1 MIVVKA
7 KIASEMAM
15 IGPPN
20 PGKDTSKAS
29 EVSAAPVAQLVQT
42 PVDRIASAVKEQT
55 MIVSIKVPSMAT
67 RPWLTG
73 PLVLAAACAI
83 GAEPRPASFEKTP
96 RATPKRIAAQ
106 TAAPA
111 NPPVAAAGEKAW
123 VKSGPKAL
131 GMALALI
138 TSTTSDARI

>member
-15 IGPPN
+15 IGPPS
-20 PGKDTSKAS
+20 PGRLAS
-29 EVSAAPVAQLVQT
+29 NAADVSAAPVAPLVQT
-42 PVDRIASAVKEQT
+42 PVDRIASAVKLQT
-55 MIVSIKVPSMAT
+55 MIVSMKVPSMAT

-83 GAEPRPASFEKTP
+83 GAEPRPASFENTP

-111 NPPVAAAGEKAW
+111 KPPWPPSVRRHG
-123 VKSGPKAL
+123 
-131 GMALALI
+131 
-138 TSTTSDARI
+138 